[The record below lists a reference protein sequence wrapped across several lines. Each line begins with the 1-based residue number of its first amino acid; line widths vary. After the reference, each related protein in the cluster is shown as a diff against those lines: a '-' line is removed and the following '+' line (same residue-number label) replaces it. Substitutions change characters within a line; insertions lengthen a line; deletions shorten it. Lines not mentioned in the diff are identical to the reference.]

1 MVTLQTKRLTI
12 HPCTAKDLP
21 RLQQQHYDN
30 GPEVQ
35 HQLMSVAADH
45 ALLYWGSWLVLT
57 KDGQVIGDIG
67 FKGKPD
73 IRQAVEIGYGLLPAF
88 LNQGFATEAV
98 RALIEWAF
106 EQTEVTGVLAKTES
120 TNQASIRV
128 LEKAGLMQVG
138 SDDRYIM
145 WERMKKV

>member
-1 MVTLQTKRLTI
+1 MITLQTKRLTI
-12 HPCTAKDLP
+12 HPCTANDVT

-35 HQLMSVAADH
+35 HHLTLLASDPS
-45 ALLYWGSWLVLT
+45 LLYWGSWLVMT
-57 KDGQVIGDIG
+57 MDGQVIGDIG

-73 IRQAVEIGYGLLPAF
+73 IRQAVEIGYGLLPAY

-98 RALIEWAF
+98 QALIEWAF
-106 EQTEVTGVLAKTES
+106 EQTEVTGVLAKTDS

-128 LEKAGLMQVG
+128 LEKAGLIQVG
-138 SDDRYIM
+138 RDDRYIM
-145 WERMKKV
+145 WERMKRV

>member
-1 MVTLQTKRLTI
+1 
-12 HPCTAKDLP
+12 
-21 RLQQQHYDN
+21 
-30 GPEVQ
+30 
-35 HQLMSVAADH
+35 MSVASDPS
-45 ALLYWGSWLVLT
+45 LLYSGSWLIMT

-73 IRQAVEIGYGLLPAF
+73 IRQAFEIGYGLLPAF

-128 LEKAGLMQVG
+128 LEKAGLIQVG
-138 SDDRYIM
+138 SDERYIM